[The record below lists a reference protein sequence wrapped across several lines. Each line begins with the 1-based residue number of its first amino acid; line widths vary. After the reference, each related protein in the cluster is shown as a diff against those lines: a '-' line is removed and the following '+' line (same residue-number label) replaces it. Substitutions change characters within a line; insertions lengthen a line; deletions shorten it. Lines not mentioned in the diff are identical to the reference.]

1 MHHESIFYNE
11 HYNVQKIVSGLI
23 ADFPSQRQCI
33 SDQKDEMKPT
43 TLCKGLVNI
52 QCTIYSDNSFKI
64 TQSKNF

>member
-43 TLCKGLVNI
+43 TLCKGLVL
-52 QCTIYSDNSFKI
+52 
-64 TQSKNF
+64 